1 MKRRDFLTKAG
12 LLSAALPFLPFN
24 TGCSNS
30 KTINQKRPNIL
41 WFYVE
46 DLSPIMS
53 CYGHDYN
60 LTPHLDRLAEGG
72 VLFTNT
78 FMPAPVCSP
87 CRSAIIT
94 GSMQT
99 TLGLHNHHSSRS
111 LESAIYLPDHV
122 KTLPELFR
130 QAGYFT
136 FNHGKDDYNFWYDRK
151 NLYSGEYNTHKLYG
165 KSGKEIDWNTREPG
179 QPFFG
184 QIQLRGGK
192 HLYSKDSKDKVRDP
206 VDRNAFEL
214 PPFYPDIP
222 IVREDW
228 AQHLDCIRITDDEV
242 GQIIERLRNDGVL
255 DNTVIFFFSD
265 HGMRLWRHKQF
276 CYDSG
281 LHVPFITSWLG
292 NPQRLGGAGIVRKD
306 LVSGID
312 IAATS
317 LALAGIPIPDH
328 MESRNLF
335 AERFEPREFVVSA
348 RDRCD
353 YTIDRIRTVRTKKI
367 RYIRNFFPNRPYMQ
381 PNYRDAWEITQAM
394 RRLHTEGKLNAVQ
407 DRFWGQERPSEEL
420 YDLEKDPH
428 EIKNVAED
436 PAHSAELQRH
446 RAILEN
452 WVKDT
457 DDKGQYPEDRPNLKF
472 IFNWWGEK
480 CVNPEYDIFKENL

>member
-1 MKRRDFLTKAG
+1 MKRRVFLAKAG
-12 LLSAALPFLPFN
+12 LLSASLSFLPFN
-24 TGCSNS
+24 TGCSNR
-30 KTINQKRPNIL
+30 KAINQKRPNIL
-41 WFYVE
+41 WIYVE

-53 CYGHDYN
+53 CYGHDNN
-60 LTPHLDRLAEGG
+60 LTPNLDRLAEGG

-94 GSMQT
+94 GTMQT
-99 TLGLHNHHSSRS
+99 TLGIHNHHSSRS

-122 KTLPELFR
+122 KTLPILFR

-136 FNHGKDDYNFWYDRK
+136 FNQGKDDYNFWYDRSDF
-151 NLYSGEYNTHKLYG
+151 YSGEFSTHKLYG
-165 KSGKEIDWNTREPG
+165 KSGKEIDWNRREPG

-192 HLYSKDSKDKVRDP
+192 HMYSKDFKDKVRNP
-206 VDRNAFEL
+206 VERKTFEL
-214 PPFYPDIP
+214 PPYYPDIP

-281 LHVPFITSWLG
+281 LHVPFIMSWLG
-292 NPQRLGGAGIVRKD
+292 NPRRIGGTGIIRDD

-328 MESRNLF
+328 MESQDLF
-335 AERFEPREFVVSA
+335 AERLKPREYVISA

-381 PNYRDAWEITQAM
+381 PNYRDAWEITQMM
-394 RRLHTEGKLNAVQ
+394 RRLHAEGKLNTDQ
-407 DRFWGQERPSEEL
+407 DRFWARERPAEEL
-420 YDLEKDPH
+420 YDLENDPH

-436 PAHSAELQRH
+436 PTYSTELQRH
-446 RAILEN
+446 RTILEKWN
-452 WVKDT
+452 
-457 DDKGQYPEDRPNLKF
+457 KGQCPEDKPNLKF
-472 IFNWWGEK
+472 IFDWWGEK
-480 CVNPEYDIFKENL
+480 CTNPEYDIFKKKK